1 MPKQVLTELGAR
13 AYTIPGAA
21 AIESLNLASA
31 VNMAVYE
38 LNRV

>member
-1 MPKQVLTELGAR
+1 MPPQVLTELGGR
-13 AYTIPGAA
+13 AYTLPGAA